1 MYILLFFII
10 FILIMQ
16 VSLWNA
22 IFNLNEIV
30 FFFFLPEGHLNLVWQ
45 VLVDM

>member
-1 MYILLFFII
+1 MYILLFYII

-30 FFFFLPEGHLNLVWQ
+30 FFFLPEGLRMLLNLV
-45 VLVDM
+45 

>member
-30 FFFFLPEGHLNLVWQ
+30 CLFFYQKDTWILCDKF
-45 VLVDM
+45 

>member
-30 FFFFLPEGHLNLVWQ
+30 CFFFCFYQKDTWILC
-45 VLVDM
+45 DKF